1 MEGGIMYRIIAEVRN
16 GKSKLYYCQIDR
28 TYWKTLKS
36 CKVLGPPGQRVR
48 NPKKLDPR
56 WKEPVQ

>member
-1 MEGGIMYRIIAEVRN
+1 MYRIIAEVRN

-36 CKVLGPPGQRVR
+36 CKVLGPPSQQVR

-56 WKEPVQ
+56 WKEPMQ